1 MLSTLYTEEG
11 ALAEPGAILLVWL
24 ASLLQGVSSLSS
36 VHRQAALSTW
46 LFIGS
51 EDLNSGLHTGV
62 TSPLP
67 DESSPHPSLVGL
79 DDRWKPASLMYP
91 GGEMQTSMKCSLGV
105 SLLLRSLLPVHLVFS
120 VSPKPTFPLFS
131 KDPSI
136 GPRPYPAP
144 VLAGLFSPKESNS
157 RC

>member
-24 ASLLQGVSSLSS
+24 ASLLQGVSSLSP

-51 EDLNSGLHTGV
+51 GDLNSGV
-62 TSPLP
+62 TSPLS

-79 DDRWKPASLMYP
+79 NDRWKPASLMYP
-91 GGEMQTSMKCSLGV
+91 CDEMQTSMKCSLRV
-105 SLLLRSLLPVHLVFS
+105 SLLFRSVLPAHLVFS
-120 VSPKPTFPLFS
+120 VSPKPTFPLLC
-131 KDPSI
+131 KGPSI
-136 GPRPYPAP
+136 GSRPYPAP
-144 VLAGLFSPKESNS
+144 VPAGLFFPKESNS